1 VYLRGRYADWIISPR
16 INLSKD
22 EEMSSIVQ
30 LSSGVTGE
38 KRKLGVLTL
47 LCRGRKL
54 EFWRGGD
61 VDC

>member
-1 VYLRGRYADWIISPR
+1 VCVLEGDMLIGLISPR

-38 KRKLGVLTL
+38 RRKLGVLTL

-54 EFWRGGD
+54 EFWRGGGM
-61 VDC
+61 